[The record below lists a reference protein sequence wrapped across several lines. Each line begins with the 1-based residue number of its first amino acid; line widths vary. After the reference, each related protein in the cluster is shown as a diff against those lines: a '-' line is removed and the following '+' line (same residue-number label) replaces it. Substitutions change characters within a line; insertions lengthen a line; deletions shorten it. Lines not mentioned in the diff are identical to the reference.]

1 MHMVRVLLSQR
12 RIYRVLLNSIRYFL
26 TFNKI
31 FSKCF
36 RVLPRW
42 IRLSWNNRRKWM
54 VLYSF
59 NITNST
65 KWGNTWCYELEKGFL
80 MGRQL
85 CSSGL
90 MGSSIAWTRTNRK
103 YGSNENGWCFRSS
116 YCRASMFHT
125 DRMQVQNARFSV
137 RGYDVWGLQVSLLIS
152 FTVNVFNTHH
162 LSDMKINF
170 YIGDDGFI
178 YEGRG
183 INFIGGHW

>member
-1 MHMVRVLLSQR
+1 MNKTDYVPTFFAPMVSLYLIYAGEVAWEGVVFQTRFKETSTGISSTNIIWQRDMDTRMVRGLLSQR

-65 KWGNTWCYELEKGFL
+65 KWGNTRCNELEEGYHL
-80 MGRQL
+80 GRQL
-85 CSSGL
+85 CSSRL

-103 YGSNENGWCFRSS
+103 YGPNENGWCFGSS
-116 YCRASMFHT
+116 YC
-125 DRMQVQNARFSV
+125 
-137 RGYDVWGLQVSLLIS
+137 
-152 FTVNVFNTHH
+152 
-162 LSDMKINF
+162 
-170 YIGDDGFI
+170 
-178 YEGRG
+178 
-183 INFIGGHW
+183 